1 MNRHI
6 CTQKRTF
13 FFLFSTCMT
22 VLHMCHWKEKKKYAK
37 GERDIEKGALVK
49 VFSHSMPSLFFT
61 LKNGFL
67 NLRFGCDADN
77 RRYINIDFQL
87 FLVSKFYCRFL
98 FTVELW
104 AGIVFG
110 EKRFL
115 KNWFTYVCMCERE
128 MRGLWKWVDCKTN
141 EYRTWYFIP
150 MMFLLCAFVALRRNN
165 ATFSKPHLE

>member
-1 MNRHI
+1 MHNDIFRFSFLCSLWMWLTFIMLIIFVLIGNVWTDTSVRKNEHFS
-6 CTQKRTF
+6 F
-13 FFLFSTCMT
+13 FFLHAWRYYTC
-22 VLHMCHWKEKKKYAK
+22 VIEKKKKKYAK

-128 MRGLWKWVDCKTN
+128 MRGL
-141 EYRTWYFIP
+141 
-150 MMFLLCAFVALRRNN
+150 
-165 ATFSKPHLE
+165 